1 MFAPA
6 GTPRPI
12 IDKLNAEAVRIF
24 KLPDVQERLQKLG
37 LEPVLS
43 SPDELSRYQAAEIT
57 KWTKVVKDSGASAE

>member
-1 MFAPA
+1 MLF
-6 GTPRPI
+6 RSI

>member
-1 MFAPA
+1 M
-6 GTPRPI
+6 
-12 IDKLNAEAVRIF
+12 RIF